1 MKKDKE
7 KNKLIKKESEIAKTD
22 SHEEGSGKKRIYLK
36 KITYILL
43 FVFLVLLVGL
53 LSYLFAL
60 YNKLDDLEF
69 QGEMN
74 NNPEQIIETP
84 EITDDVEDLPDFEPV
99 TSSPAPD
106 STPEITATP
115 SPSPVPDGITN
126 ILIIGCDSK
135 KMGSFDNARSDVN
148 MILTIDEV
156 NNEIKLTSFAR
167 DIMVY
172 YDHLVGAD
180 GNQGGYNK
188 LNAALQ
194 YFDHPDG
201 VIKTMEENF
210 NIGIDY
216 YMLTDYWGVEKLINA
231 LGGVRVYLTDAE
243 THALNDVLAAY
254 NRVYDH
260 PIDEGFVAHGAGAR
274 FLTGRQAVCF
284 MRIRKIDSDFGRI
297 DRQHEVLEAL
307 KLRLSDMD
315 ILDVIAIIDKL
326 PDMIFTNMSQ
336 EEIIEY
342 TKLLY
347 SMKDL
352 EIQHATVPFDDT
364 WEFARYNGMS
374 VISIDFFKNNEM
386 LVEFVYK

>member
-1 MKKDKE
+1 MKKNNDNKQLVKKDDKIAE
-7 KNKLIKKESEIAKTD
+7 TDNNKND
-22 SHEEGSGKKRIYLK
+22 GKKRIYLK
-36 KITYILL
+36 RITYILL
-43 FVFLVLLVGL
+43 FAFLVLLVGL
-53 LSYLFAL
+53 LSYLFNL

-69 QGEMN
+69 EGQMN
-74 NNPEQIIETP
+74 NNPDQVVETP
-84 EITDDVEDLPDFEPV
+84 EITDDVEGLPDFEPV
-99 TSSPAPD
+99 TSSPTPE
-106 STPEITATP
+106 STPSITAVP
-115 SPSPVPDGITN
+115 SPTPVPDGITN

-148 MILTIDEV
+148 MVLTIDEV

-172 YDHLVGAD
+172 YDHLTGAD

-201 VIKTMEENF
+201 VIKTIEENF
-210 NIGIDY
+210 SIGIDY
-216 YMLTDYWGVEKLINA
+216 YMLTDYWGVEKLINT

-243 THALNDVLAAY
+243 TYALNDVLAAY
-254 NRVYDH
+254 NKIYDH

-315 ILDVIAIIDKL
+315 LMDVIAIIDKL
-326 PDMIFTNMSQ
+326 PDMIFTDMSQ
-336 EEIIEY
+336 DEIIKY
-342 TKLLY
+342 TQILY
-347 SMKDL
+347 LMKDL
-352 EIQHATVPFDDT
+352 EIQHATIPFDDT

-374 VISIDFFKNNEM
+374 VISIDFYKNNEM